1 MPICV
6 PSFAFRPR
14 APGMTLVRR
23 VSRACVAAA
32 AGVAVAT
39 APIASAA
46 QESLPIIRDAEIEG
60 LMRIYTKPI
69 FKAAGLQPG
78 AVRVH
83 LIKSRAIN
91 AFVADGQRMFIYTGL
106 LSSAKTP
113 GEVMGVLAHE
123 TGHIAGGH
131 LARLGLQMDKA
142 SNLAIIGMLLGAAAM
157 VGGAVAGSKG
167 GVEAGTGVMLGGPGV
182 AQRNLLAYAR
192 AQEAAADQAAV
203 KFLTE
208 AGQSARG
215 VLELFYKLANQSI
228 ASVQYVDPYVL
239 SHPMPLERIRNLE
252 RLAKAS
258 PHFDKPD
265 PPALVLRHELMQAK
279 LSGFLDSPQV
289 VYRKYPPADSTLP
302 ARYARAIA
310 AFRGGDLKNALPLI
324 DTLIKD
330 IPQNPYFWEL
340 KGQALLEGGRPQ
352 EAVAPLQQAVKLL
365 PSSGLIRLM
374 LAQAQLG
381 VEGSDSARAAL
392 ETLKVARRTETDSA
406 NLHMLM
412 AKAYGR
418 LDNLPLAEL
427 ETAEMAIRRDD
438 RELAIQKATN
448 ALKGLKQGTPEWLRA
463 NDILNYTK
471 EE

>member
-1 MPICV
+1 MPVSV
-6 PSFAFRPR
+6 PSLALRRR
-14 APGMTLVRR
+14 APTMGWLRYA
-23 VSRACVAAA
+23 SRAVVAAA
-32 AGVAVAT
+32 AALAVAATPVAAT
-39 APIASAA
+39 A
-46 QESLPIIRDAEIEG
+46 ESLPIIRDAEIEG
-60 LMRIYTKPI
+60 LIRIYTKPI

-157 VGGAVAGSKG
+157 VGGVVAGSKG

-203 KFLTE
+203 KYLTD

-279 LSGFLDSPQV
+279 LSGFLDSPQA
-289 VYRKYPPADSTLP
+289 VYQKYPPADSTLP

-365 PSSGLIRLM
+365 PSSGLVRLM

-381 VEGSDSARAAL
+381 VDGSDSARAAL
-392 ETLKVARRTETDSA
+392 ETLKVARRTEPDSA

-418 LDNLPLAEL
+418 LDNLPFAEL

>member
-6 PSFAFRPR
+6 RSFALRPR
-14 APGMTLVRR
+14 APTLALLRGACR
-23 VSRACVAAA
+23 VIVAAA
-32 AGVAVAT
+32 AGLAMAAAPVAAT
-39 APIASAA
+39 A
-46 QESLPIIRDAEIEG
+46 ESLPIIRDAEIEG
-60 LMRIYTKPI
+60 LMRIYTNPI

-113 GEVMGVLAHE
+113 GEVIGVLAHE

-142 SNLAIIGMLLGAAAM
+142 SNLAIISMLLGAAAM
-157 VGGAVAGSKG
+157 VGGVVAGNKG
-167 GVEAGTGVMLGGPGV
+167 GVDAGTGVMLGGPGV

-192 AQEAAADQAAV
+192 AQEASADQAAV
-203 KFLTE
+203 RYLTD

-215 VLELFYKLANQSI
+215 VLELFYKLANQSL
-228 ASVQYVDPYVL
+228 ASVQHVDPYVL

-289 VYRKYPPADSTLP
+289 VYQKYPPADTSLS

-310 AFRGGDLKNALPLI
+310 AFRGGDLKNALPVI

-352 EAVAPLQQAVKLL
+352 EAVAPLHQAVKLL
-365 PSSGLIRLM
+365 PQSGLIRLL

-381 VEGSDSARAAL
+381 MEGQESARAAL
-392 ETLKVARRTETDSA
+392 ETLKVARRTENDSA
-406 NLHMLM
+406 TVHILT

-418 LDNLPLAEL
+418 LNNLPLAEL
-427 ETAEMAIRRDD
+427 ETAEAAVRRGD

-448 ALKGLKQGTPEWLRA
+448 ALKALKQGTPEWLRA

>member
-1 MPICV
+1 
-6 PSFAFRPR
+6 
-14 APGMTLVRR
+14 
-23 VSRACVAAA
+23 
-32 AGVAVAT
+32 
-39 APIASAA
+39 
-46 QESLPIIRDAEIEG
+46 
-60 LMRIYTKPI
+60 
-69 FKAAGLQPG
+69 
-78 AVRVH
+78 
-83 LIKSRAIN
+83 
-91 AFVADGQRMFIYTGL
+91 
-106 LSSAKTP
+106 
-113 GEVMGVLAHE
+113 
-123 TGHIAGGH
+123 
-131 LARLGLQMDKA
+131 
-142 SNLAIIGMLLGAAAM
+142 
-157 VGGAVAGSKG
+157 
-167 GVEAGTGVMLGGPGV
+167 
-182 AQRNLLAYAR
+182 
-192 AQEAAADQAAV
+192 
-203 KFLTE
+203 
-208 AGQSARG
+208 

-289 VYRKYPPADSTLP
+289 VYQKYPPADSTLP

-352 EAVAPLQQAVKLL
+352 EAVAPLRQAVKLL

-381 VEGSDSARAAL
+381 VEGPDSARAAL

-418 LDNLPLAEL
+418 LENLALAEL
-427 ETAEMAIRRDD
+427 ETAEWAIRKDD